1 MRPGLLLPH
10 FIDLSHR
17 RLSDPLCVFFLKHFA
32 CIQNWFPLALLVA
45 ASLAKLYRSV
55 RASAHSFGVM
65 SRAHADTSDPSSMLE
80 RMWHRNRSKWTHNWL
95 GAAYRRNPETNQKQ
109 FVLGCYLCFVCGD
122 FAAGNKFS
130 KFSMSNWPFDA
141 HLLDQHAATATHRRA
156 LGVLEARAL
165 APSMPQF
172 LKVLNAYRN
181 KAGTRPV
188 EDVARREKSRKMLF
202 CLAES
207 MRSADRAFLRKATVA
222 TISQDVRKS
231 RLLIRFRAAYLDA
244 SGALQLR
251 AGILGQTR
259 VPEGGALNLCDA
271 TLRVCQEFC
280 TIQQAPLSSKSAE
293 GRLDGNLLERLLTIV
308 QFFVADAASD
318 EQAAST

>member
-1 MRPGLLLPH
+1 
-10 FIDLSHR
+10 
-17 RLSDPLCVFFLKHFA
+17 
-32 CIQNWFPLALLVA
+32 
-45 ASLAKLYRSV
+45 
-55 RASAHSFGVM
+55 M
-65 SRAHADTSDPSSMLE
+65 STQQPKDPSSMLE
-80 RMWHRNRSKWTHNWL
+80 RMWHRNRNKWTQSRPWL
-95 GAAYRRNPETNQKQ
+95 GAAYQRNPETNQKQ
-109 FVLGCYLCFVCGD
+109 FVLGCYLCFACGD
-122 FAAGNKFS
+122 FAAGNKFG

-141 HLLDQHAATATHRRA
+141 HLLDQHVATATHRRA

-207 MRSADRAFLRKATVA
+207 IMRSADRVFLRKANVA

-231 RLLIRFRAAYLDA
+231 RLLVRFRAAYLDA

-259 VPEGGALNLCDA
+259 VPEGGALNLYDA
-271 TLRVCQEFC
+271 TLRVFQEFC
-280 TIQQAPLSSKSAE
+280 TIQQAPLSSKSA
-293 GRLDGNLLERLLTIV
+293 GRLDGKLLERLLTIV
-308 QFFVADAASD
+308 RFFVADAASD
-318 EQAAST
+318 EQAAGTDFQVL